1 MKKNIKNFIIEYIII
16 SLAFFTILFV
26 EDSYIMLNNIHTDI
40 PYLLVLIIHLII
52 SFLLGLITKLLYII
66 FYNFLLKIKLNKIS
80 LYLLILSIGI
90 ITFFSHDL
98 YKYFIWDI
106 TSGLN
111 DFLNIWL
118 YPILFILSWLCIKY
132 IKK

>member
-16 SLAFFTILFV
+16 SLSFFTILFV

-52 SFLLGLITKLLYII
+52 SLLLGLITKLLYII
-66 FYNFLLKIKLNKIS
+66 FYNFLLKIKLNIIS

-98 YKYFIWDI
+98 YRYFIWDI
-106 TSGLN
+106 KSGLN
-111 DFLNIWL
+111 DFLNIGL
-118 YPILFILSWLCIKY
+118 FPILFILSWLCIKY